1 MELQY
6 LDFERSEDEDGN
18 VGFDAMAAVTPDQL
32 PELQAEVLAVLAWA
46 HEAFGAP
53 RPVEDGGD
61 WDRELQGVQETVTPL
76 DVSYDPRARRM
87 ELKPRGSAAP
97 RVTLSL
103 TLSGTSEFG
112 KAFREAFELDD
123 WISR

>member
-6 LDFERSEDEDGN
+6 LDFERTEDDEGN
-18 VGFDAMAAVTPDQL
+18 VGFDAMAAVTPQQL
-32 PELQAEVLAVLAWA
+32 PELQGELLAVLAWA
-46 HEAFGAP
+46 HEAFGPP

-61 WDRELQGVQETVTPL
+61 WDCELQGVQDHTTQL
-76 DVSYDPRARRM
+76 GFSYDLEARRM
-87 ELKPRGSAAP
+87 ELTPLGPAVPRI
-97 RVTLSL
+97 TLSL
-103 TLSGTSEFG
+103 TLSGAPEFG